1 MLQTNHQ
8 NLPLLPA
15 PKPVHFLP
23 RALGALMVFA
33 LFVVTP
39 FLAAGTF
46 DWPEGTLYVVL
57 FIAAG
62 VLSRVAVA
70 LRFPDLLRERA
81 RYTEMQDA
89 KPWDRWLMPLV
100 GMIGPLATLI
110 VAGLDRRYAWSAP
123 FEQNVITLAFI
134 AIGLG
139 FALAVWAMIVNK
151 FFATLVRIQTER
163 GHQVVTDGPYQIVRH
178 PSYTGGVFAH
188 LATPFALGSW
198 WALIPALVTVAGLIA
213 RTALEDRTLLR
224 ELRGYRAYAERTR
237 SRLIPGVW

>member
-1 MLQTNHQ
+1 MMQANPQ

-15 PKPVHFLP
+15 PKPAHFLP

-33 LFVVTP
+33 LFVVIP

-46 DWPEGTLYVVL
+46 DWPEGRLYVVL

-62 VLSRVAVA
+62 VFSRVAVA

-81 RYTEMQDA
+81 RYTETQDA

-100 GMIGPLATLI
+100 GMIGPLAILI
-110 VAGLDRRYAWSAP
+110 VAGLDRRYGWSAP
-123 FEQNVITLAFI
+123 FEQNLITLAFI

-139 FALAVWAMIVNK
+139 FALAVWAMIANK
-151 FFATLVRIQTER
+151 FFAALVRIQTER
-163 GHQVVTDGPYQIVRH
+163 GHQVVTGGPYRIVRH
-178 PSYTGGVFAH
+178 PGYAGGLVAY

-198 WALIPALVTVAGLIA
+198 WALIPALLTVVGLIA

-224 ELRGYRAYAERTR
+224 ELRGYRAYTERTR